1 MKTRIIILSALAAL
15 GFSQAAAQ
23 TDKISSVAL
32 NGLGVVT
39 VTERIG
45 VVGNQAGTVGDNLA
59 GLAYVAGDVPLD
71 GSPNSVAFYAL
82 SVSGAA
88 VPPTAATAFTSYGA
102 LTFPSQ
108 VDTYAD
114 VAAKLVVLSPAGS
127 YSGLA
132 FAADDLGFG
141 SAFQFYMID
150 HRGGT
155 DYFAQITP
163 GTGTSSLIRDLKPMS
178 WAAPGGVAGTPADTG
193 LSGYFALTYAST
205 PAASYPANSMYYLR
219 TDASNH
225 TQFGYMIPAL
235 TGGSF
240 DTIDLDTAKGSFGA
254 TGYSTLAWMTDALGG
269 NPANQFYYLR
279 QDNGPG
285 GTGNTILGRLD
296 PSLVAGTRTISDIA
310 NLGGVFDTLTY
321 TPDATGTGVGWGSTQ
336 FFATG
341 SLTATAQSISFPAIA
356 DRLISAGSFTVTPSA
371 SSTLPLTLTVEASS
385 TGTATISGPVAGVFT
400 VTPLTP
406 GVITLQARQSGP
418 GFDTNWLNQSFNAQG
433 VPVIN
438 SASTASGTVGI
449 AFSYATTAAGSPTSY
464 TASPLPAG
472 VLFNTTTGAF
482 SGTPTTAAV
491 TVVTLTATN
500 GIGTSANFTLTITV
514 AAAGVAPVITNSPLT
529 AAGTVGTPFSF
540 TVTAS
545 GSPTSFAAAPLPAGL
560 LFNTTTGVFS
570 GTPTTAAVTAVTLG
584 ATNAA
589 GTGNATLTVTIAA
602 SAPPPGGAPVITSSL
617 SVTGVGGTAGFS
629 YNIAATGTPTS
640 YSATPLPAGL
650 VFDAVNG
657 LISGTPTTAATT
669 VVALGATN
677 ASGTGTASLTITITE
692 APSTVNPAILTVL
705 PGLTAPVANW
715 SDHRPPQFEVAPV
728 PGVRVTFDMEYRVE
742 GTYTVGVGH
751 SAIPGE
757 SLVTVARGPDIDL
770 IVSLMEN
777 GIKEY
782 DIRIRGNTV
791 TTTVKLAVGL
801 CATVEQPAVVLPGSP
816 GATDTATVFSN
827 VLFFH
832 DESTAAA
839 ADLMSIEAYG
849 IAVVENG
856 NLVLKHTAVT
866 NLQWRYAGTRKVAG
880 YTSTGDTQADLAAM
894 ANLSSPLGAFVRE
907 QGNEA
912 VADQALFIFNVFRTD
927 GASGRADNPG
937 HHATAYWQAPWYVYV
952 HELGHNFGLLH
963 DRAFSSAPDSN
974 NVWRYGFA
982 WTKPFTAGATTTQV
996 GYGTMMTQWGLEYIQ
1011 PYFSSPAVNITYV
1024 GNYDTAQEFIT
1035 TQKIGVEVGQPK
1047 AADNAKALREGAVA
1061 MSGYRLVAGAPPSTV
1076 TTPVVTPP
1084 ATTPAPPS
1092 SSGGGD
1098 LSLWFYAALAAIGC
1112 LRMRFPR
1119 Q

>member
-1 MKTRIIILSALAAL
+1 MKTRILVLSALAAF

-32 NGLGVVT
+32 NGLGVAT

-88 VPPTAATAFTSYGA
+88 VPPTAATAFSSYGA

-108 VDTYAD
+108 VNTYAD

-141 SAFQFYMID
+141 SAFQFYMIN

-178 WAAPGGVAGTPADTG
+178 WAAPGGVAGTPANTG

-235 TGGSF
+235 TSGSL
-240 DTIDLDTAKGSFGA
+240 DTIDLDTAVGAFGA
-254 TGYSTLAWMTDALGG
+254 TGYTTLAWMTDALGG

-279 QDNGPG
+279 QDTGPG
-285 GTGNTILGRLD
+285 GTGNTILGRLN

-336 FFATG
+336 FFVSG

-371 SSTLPLTLTVEASS
+371 SSTLPLTLTVVASS

-406 GVITLQARQSGP
+406 GVITLQAKQSGP

-438 SASTASGTVGI
+438 SATTASGTVGT
-449 AFSYATTAAGSPTSY
+449 AFAYATTAAGSPTSY

-500 GIGTSANFTLTITV
+500 GTGTSANFTLTITV

-545 GSPTSFAAAPLPAGL
+545 GTPTSFAAAPLPAGL
-560 LFNTTTGVFS
+560 SFNTTTGVFS
-570 GTPTTAAVTAVTLG
+570 GTPTTAAA
-584 ATNAA
+584 
-589 GTGNATLTVTIAA
+589 
-602 SAPPPGGAPVITSSL
+602 
-617 SVTGVGGTAGFS
+617 
-629 YNIAATGTPTS
+629 
-640 YSATPLPAGL
+640 
-650 VFDAVNG
+650 
-657 LISGTPTTAATT
+657 T

-677 ASGTGTASLTITITE
+677 AVGTGTASLTITIS
-692 APSTVNPAILTVL
+692 AAAATVHPAILAVL
-705 PGLTAPVANW
+705 PTLTAPVANW
-715 SDHRPPQFEVAPV
+715 SDHKPPQFEVAPV
-728 PGVRVTFDMEYRVE
+728 PGVRVIFNMEYHVE
-742 GTYTVGVGH
+742 GTYTVGVGR
-751 SAIPGE
+751 SVIPGE
-757 SLVTVARGPDIDL
+757 SLVTVGRGPNIDM

-782 DIRIRGNTV
+782 DVRIRGNVV
-791 TTTVKLAVGL
+791 TTTVKSAVGL
-801 CATVEQPAVVLPGSP
+801 CGTIEQAFVLLPGSP
-816 GATDTATVFSN
+816 NTSDASSVLSRVLFLYDEATAT
-827 VLFFH
+827 
-832 DESTAAA
+832 A
-839 ADLMSIEAYG
+839 ADLMSLEAYG

-856 NLVLKHTAVT
+856 NLVLKNSGVT
-866 NLQWRYAGTRKVAG
+866 NLQWRYAGAVKATG
-880 YTSTGDTQADLAAM
+880 YTSTGDTLADLNAM
-894 ANLSSPLGAFVRE
+894 GNLATPLGATVRE
-907 QGNEA
+907 QGNQA
-912 VADQALFIFNVFRTD
+912 VADQVLFIFNNFQPA
-927 GASGRADNPG
+927 GASGRAENPG
-937 HHATAYWQAPWYVYV
+937 HNSTAYWQAPWYVYI
-952 HELGHNFGLLH
+952 HEMGHNFGALH
-963 DRAFSSAPDSN
+963 DRAYSGAADGN
-974 NVWRYGFA
+974 NVYSYGYA
-982 WTKPFTAGATTTQV
+982 WTHPFTVTGSTGTTTTQV
-996 GYGTMMTQWGLEYIQ
+996 GYGTMMTFWGLEHIQ
-1011 PYFSSPAVNITYV
+1011 PYFSNPLVSITYV
-1024 GNYDTAQEFIT
+1024 GNFDTAQEYIET
-1035 TQKIGVEVGQPK
+1035 RSIRVAANQPK
-1047 AADNAKALREGAVA
+1047 AADNARGLREAAVPMA
-1061 MSGYRLVAGAPPSTV
+1061 GYRVVAGAPPSTV
-1076 TTPVVTPP
+1076 TAVVAPP
-1084 ATTPAPPS
+1084 ATASTDRPGS
-1092 SSGGGD
+1092 QGGD
-1098 LSLWFYAALAAIGC
+1098 LSYWFYAAIAGLGL
-1112 LRMRFPR
+1112 LRRRLSKP
-1119 Q
+1119 